1 MFNELTCPSTIENSN
16 PLRKF
21 FLQTLFF
28 FLLVTQICFAQW
40 VQTNGPY
47 GGDIS
52 CLTVNGTNLFAG
64 TPDGVYLTTNNG
76 GNWLPV
82 NNGLPNI
89 GINVLTVSGNNL
101 FAGTSVGIFLSTNN
115 GTSWTAANTGLPP
128 DTAVLSMVVNGS
140 NLFAGTDGHGVFL
153 STNDGTSWTAM
164 NNGLFINGSFVSILD
179 IAVLGSI
186 VFATDGMWV
195 FRSSDNGA
203 SWTQLGQWFGTISR
217 LGVCGT
223 NLFVGGNTGVH
234 RSTDNG
240 LTWSQANSG
249 LVSNGF
255 GLSSISDFAVSGN
268 NLFVTDNGW
277 NGGVFLSTDNGANWV
292 PVIKNL
298 GNIYVNSLIVSS
310 SALFAGT
317 EGGGVF
323 VSTNNGTNW
332 SSASIGLP
340 KLYVNTLA
348 VSVDET
354 FKQDIIAAGS
364 EYGGVFV
371 SYDTGTNWTSAIQGL
386 INPVVNV
393 LTFNGTNLFTGT
405 GGGIFLSTD
414 GGSSWSP
421 LNSGLG
427 LPSFGKDVYALAVS
441 GINLF
446 AGLQFQPIFRSTDYG
461 NIWSPIS
468 DRLIERRV
476 KALAVDTVSS
486 WPIMILYAALGGDK
500 YGYSCG
506 GVIRFSDGDTEWTDC
521 GFKDTCMRS
530 LAVVSSEVG
539 DTKLYVSTHGYG
551 IFLSTDK
558 GISWHSASN
567 GLTNLDIL
575 SLIVSGDNLIAGTG
589 NGVFLTTNEGVGW
602 NDVSSGLS
610 SFEILALAASTEN
623 LYAGTPLGVW
633 KRPLSEVI
641 LPVELSS
648 FTASANVRE
657 MTLSWST
664 ATELNNQG
672 FEVQRKFGSNDFV
685 TVGSVKGHGTTTS
698 PNNYTYIDKLA
709 DAGKYFYRL
718 KQIDFGGKY
727 EYSQVVEINWSP
739 FTTYKLEQNY
749 PNPFNPTTTIGFG
762 IMEKGNVRLSVL
774 NILGEE
780 IKVLLNEEKE
790 SGYHSI
796 DFSASELPSG
806 VYFYRIQ
813 SGSFIQTKQ
822 MLLLK

>member
-1 MFNELTCPSTIENSN
+1 MLSETKSRFAGKTL
-16 PLRKF
+16 
-21 FLQTLFF
+21 LQTLFF

-40 VQTNGPY
+40 MQTNGPY
-47 GGDIS
+47 GGTITCFAVS
-52 CLTVNGTNLFAG
+52 STSLFAG
-64 TPDGVYLTTNNG
+64 TPDGVYLSTNQG
-76 GNWLPV
+76 GNWTLV
-82 NNGLPNI
+82 NNGLAEI
-89 GINVLTVSGNNL
+89 LINDLAVSGTNL
-101 FAGTSVGIFLSTNN
+101 FAGTGDGIFLSKDDGTN
-115 GTSWTAANTGLPP
+115 WTPANTGLPP
-128 DTAVLSMVVNGS
+128 DIAVLSMVINGS
-140 NLFAGTDGHGVFL
+140 NLFAGTDGHGIFL
-153 STNDGTSWTAM
+153 STNNGTSWVAM
-164 NNGLFINGSFVSILD
+164 NSGLLTNGSFISILD
-179 IAVLGSI
+179 LAVIGST
-186 VFATDGMWV
+186 VFVTDGMWV

-203 SWTQLGQWFGTISR
+203 NWSQLGQWFGTISR

-240 LTWSQANSG
+240 LTWSEANSG

-255 GLSSISDFAVSGN
+255 GLSSVSDFAVSGN
-268 NLFVTDNGW
+268 HLFVADNGW
-277 NGGVFLSTDNGANWV
+277 NGGVFLSTDNGINWV
-292 PVIKNL
+292 PVIKSL

-354 FKQDIIAAGS
+354 FNQDIIAAGS

-371 SYDTGTNWTSAIQGL
+371 SYDNGTNWTSAIQGL
-386 INPVVNV
+386 TNPVVNA

-405 GGGIFLSTD
+405 GGGVFLSTD

-427 LPSFGKDVYALAVS
+427 LPSFGNDVYALAVS
-441 GINLF
+441 GTSLF

-486 WPIMILYAALGGDK
+486 WPVMNLYAALGGDK

-521 GFKDTCMRS
+521 GLNDTCMRS

-539 DTKLYVSTHGYG
+539 NTKLYVGTHGYG
-551 IFLSTDK
+551 IFLSTNK
-558 GISWHSASN
+558 GVSWNSVN
-567 GLTNLDIL
+567 GGLTNLDIL
-575 SLIVSGDNLIAGTG
+575 SLIISGNNLFAGTS
-589 NGVFLTTNEGVGW
+589 NGVFLTTDSGINW
-602 NDVSSGLS
+602 NNISAGLPSTEVLALTVSSK
-610 SFEILALAASTEN
+610 N

-633 KRPLSEVI
+633 KRPLSEMVTKTNNEPI
-641 LPVELSS
+641 TGPTEFLLS
-648 FTASANVRE
+648 
-657 MTLSWST
+657 
-664 ATELNNQG
+664 
-672 FEVQRKFGSNDFV
+672 
-685 TVGSVKGHGTTTS
+685 
-698 PNNYTYIDKLA
+698 
-709 DAGKYFYRL
+709 
-718 KQIDFGGKY
+718 
-727 EYSQVVEINWSP
+727 
-739 FTTYKLEQNY
+739 QNF
-749 PNPFNPTTTIGFG
+749 PNPFNPSTKIIYTIPLLG
-762 IMEKGNVRLSVL
+762 GNERGGLVTLKVYDVL
-774 NILGEE
+774 GSEVATL
-780 IKVLLNEEKE
+780 VNEYKPAGQYETE
-790 SGYHSI
+790 F
-796 DFSASELPSG
+796 DAANLPSG
-806 VYFYRIQ
+806 VYFYQ
-813 SGSFIQTKQ
+813 LNAGEYTAVKK